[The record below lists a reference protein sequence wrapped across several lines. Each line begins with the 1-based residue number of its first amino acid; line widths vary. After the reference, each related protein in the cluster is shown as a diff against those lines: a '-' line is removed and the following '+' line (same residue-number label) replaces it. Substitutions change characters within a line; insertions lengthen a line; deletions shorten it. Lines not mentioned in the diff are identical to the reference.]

1 MKSIGFTIGKF
12 APMHKGH
19 QYLIEKGLKEMSEFY
34 VVIYETNLIEVPLQI
49 RSNWI
54 KTLYPDVKILYAKN
68 PPSKYGLDDES
79 VKIQINYLK
88 SIIKDINVTHFY
100 SSEEYGKYVAKYMN
114 VIDRRVDIKRQF
126 VPISASQVRD
136 NLQRNKEFLEEI
148 VYKDIIRYLK

>member
-19 QYLIEKGLKEMSEFY
+19 QYLIEKGLKETSEFY
-34 VVIYETNLIEVPLQI
+34 VVVYETNLIEVPLQI
-49 RSNWI
+49 RANWI

-114 VIDRRVDIKRQF
+114 VIDRRVDIRRRF
-126 VPISASQVRD
+126 VPISASQVRN